1 MRHLHQLSEKSDFV
15 TVFIYPNLN
24 KDGALECT
32 LNVCALLNELG
43 VKIKMSSQ
51 LIDFIKL
58 DYIEFITSNI
68 SISDCDIVISVGGDG
83 TILKCARLCAE
94 NDKELLGIN
103 CGRLGFMATLEK
115 EDIALLS
122 RLVSGDYSVEKR
134 MVLDVIVKR
143 SNGDTEVYNALND
156 AVVYHGILGKIY
168 DFKVI
173 ADGTVVSL
181 LRADGIIF
189 STPTGASAYS
199 LSAGGP
205 LIEPSL
211 DCIEFTQ
218 ICPHSLFARSMIFS
232 PEKTLEVEYDA
243 GSNTHVCLSIDGAEP
258 IILDKSDKLYIKRSD
273 MRVKLVDILGNSYFN
288 AIGSK
293 LMQPTKELRRSKENE
308 G

>member
-1 MRHLHQLSEKSDFV
+1 M

-24 KDGALECT
+24 KEKALECT
-32 LNVCALLNELG
+32 ISSCGILHALG
-43 VKIKMSSQ
+43 VNVQMFDRFSDSVR
-51 LIDFIKL
+51 L
-58 DYIEFITSNI
+58 DYVEFIPEGND
-68 SISDCDIVISVGGDG
+68 ISDCDIVISVGGDG
-83 TILKCARLCAE
+83 TILECARFCAE

-115 EDIALLS
+115 EDISHLD
-122 RLVSGDYSVEKR
+122 RLVSGDYSVENR
-134 MVLDVIVKR
+134 MVLDVIVERADGSKQ
-143 SNGDTEVYNALND
+143 VLNALND

-173 ADGTVVSL
+173 TDNTVVSS

-205 LIEPSL
+205 LIEPTL

-232 PEKTLEVEYDA
+232 PDKVLEVEYEA
-243 GSNTHVCLSIDGAEP
+243 GSNTHVCLSVDGADP
-258 IILDKSDKLYIKRSD
+258 IILDQSDKLFIKRSD
-273 MRVKLVDILGNSYFN
+273 IRIKLIDIFGNSYFK

-293 LMQPTKELRRSKENE
+293 LMQPTKELRRSDE
-308 G
+308 GEG

>member
-1 MRHLHQLSEKSDFV
+1 M
-15 TVFIYPNLN
+15 TVLIYPNLN
-24 KDGALECT
+24 KDGALDCT
-32 LNVCALLNELG
+32 LNVCALLNGLG
-43 VKIKMSSQ
+43 VDVRMFSKFAKHIS
-51 LIDFIKL
+51 L
-58 DYIEFITSNI
+58 DYVRFVPSCESV
-68 SISDCDIVISVGGDG
+68 SECDIVISVGGDG
-83 TILKCARLCAE
+83 TILECARLCAE

-115 EDIALLS
+115 EDISLLS
-122 RLVSGDYSVEKR
+122 RLVRGEYTVEKR
-134 MVLDVIVKR
+134 MVLDAVVKR
-143 SNGDTEVYNALND
+143 ANGETTVYNALND
-156 AVVYHGILGKIY
+156 VVVYHGILGKIY

-173 ADGTVVSL
+173 ANGTVVSS

-205 LIEPSL
+205 LIEPSF

-232 PEKTLEVEYDA
+232 PDKVLEVKYDA
-243 GSNTHVCLSIDGAEP
+243 GSETHVCLSIDGADP
-258 IILDKSDKLYIKRSD
+258 IILDHTDQLFIRRSD

-293 LMQPTKELRRSKENE
+293 LMQPTKELRRSNDNE